1 MYPGSEAQ
9 LPNDNFAQVLFAMS
23 SELPESMVALAK
35 QKVNPSIKSGDRGFV
50 FNADASEIV
59 NMITI
64 ATAPAVNPDR

>member
-1 MYPGSEAQ
+1 
-9 LPNDNFAQVLFAMS
+9 MS
-23 SELPESMVALAK
+23 SELPESMVNLAK
-35 QKVNPSIKSGDRGFV
+35 QKVNPAIKLGDRGFV